1 MLYGQDLFIDLAEKP
16 RKKSVQIERG
26 SYFVACSGER
36 MSKIQICFC
45 DVHLLSLK
53 TIKIGNRVFNYF
65 RKGCQFVYR
74 KMMRLS
80 YDQLK
85 TKKSMINKS

>member
-1 MLYGQDLFIDLAEKP
+1 MMLYGQDLFIDLAEKP

-53 TIKIGNRVFNYF
+53 TIKMEIVCSITLEKDVSLFIG
-65 RKGCQFVYR
+65 K
-74 KMMRLS
+74 
-80 YDQLK
+80 
-85 TKKSMINKS
+85 